1 MTRVQLP
8 AATNLS
14 IAQFGD
20 VFLSQ
25 GFIIEQL
32 TDDRLQAQAPRLVY
46 SDIFPFERWFPAAR
60 IIVERSAA
68 GFTISH
74 RPPIRRLVIP
84 SLACGLL
91 VLATVPGAMATRF
104 WLAAARRPI
113 AVTTTMVARRPASG
127 APTRQPTAS
136 IRRSTARKAA
146 AAARPAGIARRSPN
160 AARYNP
166 VPSANAPTPA
176 ITNVAATTS
185 SV

>member
-1 MTRVQLP
+1 MGMTRVQLP

-32 TDDRLQAQAPRLVY
+32 TDDRLQAQAPRSVY

-104 WLAAARRPI
+104 WLAGATVGLLTILQLRGARRQRTLLAI
-113 AVTTTMVARRPASG
+113 GGVVGAASDAVP
-127 APTRQPTAS
+127 
-136 IRRSTARKAA
+136 
-146 AAARPAGIARRSPN
+146 
-160 AARYNP
+160 
-166 VPSANAPTPA
+166 
-176 ITNVAATTS
+176 
-185 SV
+185 

>member
-60 IIVERSAA
+60 IIVERRLPGSRSLTGRRFAA
-68 GFTISH
+68 
-74 RPPIRRLVIP
+74 L
-84 SLACGLL
+84 
-91 VLATVPGAMATRF
+91 
-104 WLAAARRPI
+104 
-113 AVTTTMVARRPASG
+113 
-127 APTRQPTAS
+127 
-136 IRRSTARKAA
+136 
-146 AAARPAGIARRSPN
+146 
-160 AARYNP
+160 
-166 VPSANAPTPA
+166 
-176 ITNVAATTS
+176 
-185 SV
+185 